1 MFVIGFFKAE
11 SDMVHL
17 KVRVVSLSG
26 ESIRVVHC
34 PARRPWSS
42 ASSDTDNDKATEENN
57 NTNMDFRQV
66 IATEGDELDIHSG
79 EPPYGVL

>member
-1 MFVIGFFKAE
+1 
-11 SDMVHL
+11 MVHL

-26 ESIRVVHC
+26 ENIRVVHC

-42 ASSDTDNDKATEENN
+42 TSNDTNNDKAADENIN
-57 NTNMDFRQV
+57 VTIDKETRQV
-66 IATEGDELDIHSG
+66 IATGGDELDIHSG